1 MDQTIIGSGGLPLPV
16 PTTGGIMPIGAS
28 LATLAPLEPT
38 RSSPYSSLLPG
49 AEWGLLETTDIT
61 RDYGGLFSSSLVEY
75 GLPPILP
82 RTPTPH
88 DNIHNT
94 HDFTSYA
101 SHYGAPVEYAAPLT
115 PESDPPSDGSGSPT
129 SSPPVT
135 SQHVAPPHTSM
146 PSNAHYTPTPQFTNA
161 YAQGHVP
168 AFASSGLSPPTDDLS
183 GLASAL
189 PVGTPE
195 QLSAPLGPLLPLPV
209 PSGGELNFGGLSA
222 DVLTS
227 LGSLVNEQRGGSGV
241 GGDVTSDQ
249 RSDLS
254 HDASESTEDA
264 LKADLLGKPRKERTA
279 FTKHQIRELEAE
291 FQHSNYL
298 TRLRRYEIAVSLDL
312 TERQVKVWFQNRRM
326 KWKRTKSGQLAMKRQ
341 QQAQQEAQRQQQQ
354 LEQQLEQQ
362 QKQQLENPV
371 QQEAET
377 KLDPI
382 QESLQENVKVFPQQ
396 QQQQQQQEDKHTSES
411 SPAGNSTPTN
421 GSTTNTTNAVDTKGD
436 GDRSS
441 TNADDNSNNNH
452 NATGTSPR
460 DPILTHHGV
469 LGSPATATALA
480 SADLPPSHLDSY
492 SNLHEAIGPSTPS
505 DLTSSPLSGQI
516 EDANNYT
523 SLHHNLAD
531 ANPYLSEGEEC

>member
-16 PTTGGIMPIGAS
+16 PTSGSIMPIGAS

-88 DNIHNT
+88 DHIHNT
-94 HDFTSYA
+94 HDLSSYA
-101 SHYGAPVEYAAPLT
+101 SHYGTPVEYAAPLT

-135 SQHVAPPHTSM
+135 SQHVAPPT
-146 PSNAHYTPTPQFTNA
+146 PTNAHYTSSSQFTNI
-161 YAQGHVP
+161 YTQGHSP
-168 AFASSGLSPPTDDLS
+168 AFGFSGLSPPTDDLS
-183 GLASAL
+183 GLASAI

-195 QLSAPLGPLLPLPV
+195 QLSAPLGPLLPLPAS
-209 PSGGELNFGGLSA
+209 SGGDISFGGLSA

-227 LGSLVNEQRGGSGV
+227 LGSLVNEQRCN
-241 GGDVTSDQ
+241 DIASDH

-254 HDASESTEDA
+254 HDASESAEDA

-279 FTKHQIRELEAE
+279 FTKHQIRELETE

-341 QQAQQEAQRQQQQ
+341 QQAQQEAHRQQQQ

-362 QKQQLENPV
+362 QKQQIENQ
-371 QQEAET
+371 QQENQEQQET
-377 KLDPI
+377 DSKTKVQLDPI
-382 QESLQENVKVFPQQ
+382 QESLQENIKLFPQQ
-396 QQQQQQQEDKHTSES
+396 QQQANARTNES
-411 SPAGNSTPTN
+411 CPAGDNTSISN
-421 GSTTNTTNAVDTKGD
+421 STTNTTIVVAPKGEND
-436 GDRSS
+436 SG
-441 TNADDNSNNNH
+441 TNTDDNSDNRS
-452 NATGTSPR
+452 TGTSQR

-469 LGSPATATALA
+469 LGSPTTAPTLA
-480 SADLPPSHLDSY
+480 SDDLPPSNLDSY
-492 SNLHEAIGPSTPS
+492 SNLHQAIGPSTPS
-505 DLTSSPLSGQI
+505 DLTSSPLSAQI